1 MRLGLAQ
8 MKIVTLDVAENAKTC
23 ERFFQQA
30 REQQVDLLLFPEMTL
45 TGFAR
50 DVEQMLPHHE
60 EIFALFQQWTSQHQV
75 PAAFGYACALT
86 EAERAANPQAKP
98 AYNRL
103 CLMEDGV
110 VRLTYDKIHPFSRG
124 FEGGN
129 YEPGN
134 TLGYTQF
141 HGWGIGAFLCYDLR
155 FPAFFSLLG
164 EACQLILL
172 PANWPDFRID
182 AWETLACA
190 RALENQCYV
199 AAVNRVGQDEK
210 SFYSG
215 HSAVFDPF
223 GKRLTPIS
231 QREELLI
238 ADLELGRVDQTRSK
252 IPQLQDRREVLFL
265 QLLQARQHQEPSQ
278 RTDSPL

>member
-129 YEPGN
+129 
-134 TLGYTQF
+134 
-141 HGWGIGAFLCYDLR
+141 GAFLCYDLR